1 MSAMNLI
8 ARFCHRYPHLLCAA
22 SQSMASLVLAP
33 AMIDER
39 VGKGKGKG
47 KMGIRL
53 SLESAS
59 SSRRLPCSLAA
70 TVQSVQCP
78 VQETRLRY

>member
-1 MSAMNLI
+1 
-8 ARFCHRYPHLLCAA
+8 
-22 SQSMASLVLAP
+22 MASLVLAP

-39 VGKGKGKG
+39 VGKRTNGKGQGKGK
-47 KMGIRL
+47 KGIRL